1 MALTDTAV
9 KAAKPRK
16 KAYKLYDAEGL
27 FLFVPVSGSKLWRM
41 KYRGLHDKEKL
52 LAFGEYPL
60 VTLARAR
67 EKRMEARRLLD
78 RGIDPA
84 AHKKA
89 ERVAAADTFAA
100 LAAEY
105 LDLKRKTL
113 SPKTIAKAEWLLD
126 DWINKYI
133 GATPLRQLGP
143 AAILSVCRRLE
154 AKGFH
159 ESAHRARSL
168 VSRIMKY
175 GVATIRCDNDPCRD
189 LFNKDTLA
197 PVPAQNHAAITE
209 PVKLGALL
217 RAIDGYDGQPSTKY
231 ALKLAPL
238 VFVRPGELRAAEWSE
253 FDLDAD
259 EPTWR
264 IPAHRMKMKV
274 QHLVPLSRQAVDLLN
289 ELKQFTGAGT
299 LLFPSLRGSD
309 RPISD
314 NTLNAALRRLGYSG
328 EQHVAHGFRST
339 ASTRLHEMQW
349 KHDWIERQLAHGDR
363 DKVSAAYNY
372 AQHLPER
379 RRMMQAWA
387 DYLDGLKAGGKVVA
401 IGRKKG

>member
-1 MALTDTAV
+1 MALTDTEV

-16 KAYKLYDAEGL
+16 KAFKMYDGGGL
-27 FLFVPVSGSKLWRM
+27 FMFIPPTGAKLWRLR
-41 KYRGLHDKEKL
+41 YRGLHSKEKV
-52 LAFGEYPL
+52 LALGSYPL
-60 VTLARAR
+60 ITLKRAR
-67 EKRMEARRLLD
+67 EKRDDALRLLD
-78 RGIDPA
+78 RGIDPS

-89 ERVAAADTFAA
+89 ARTAAADTFAA

-113 SPKTIAKAEWLLD
+113 NPKTIAKAEWLLD

-133 GATPLRQLGP
+133 GDTPVAQLEPG
-143 AAILSVCRRLE
+143 AVLSVCRRLE
-154 AKGFH
+154 AKGFR
-159 ESAHRARSL
+159 ESAHRALSL
-168 VSRIMKY
+168 VSRICRY
-175 GVATIRCDNDPCRD
+175 GIPSGRCKSDPCRD
-189 LFNKDTLA
+189 LRGQLVTVETK
-197 PVPAQNHAAITE
+197 NHASITE
-209 PVKLGALL
+209 PAKLGGLL
-217 RAIDGYDGQPSTKY
+217 RAIDDYDGQPSTKY

-238 VFVRPGELRAAEWSE
+238 LFVRPGELRAAEWSE
-253 FDLDAD
+253 FDLDTD
-259 EPTWR
+259 EPVWR
-264 IPAHRMKMKV
+264 IPASRMKMKV
-274 QHLVPLSRQAVDLLN
+274 QHLVPLARQAVDLLN
-289 ELKQFTGAGT
+289 ELRPLTGDGR
-299 LLFPSLRGSD
+299 LLFPSLRSSD

-349 KHDWIERQLAHGDR
+349 NHDWIERQLAHGDR

-372 AQHLPER
+372 AQYLPER

-401 IGRKKG
+401 IRRKAAKS